1 MIYIRVILYI
11 CLLHFSQMLYAQFS
25 INEFLNEAKNDVRLY
40 EHEQKSRFLEKNP
53 YKSPWIQRTE
63 FRVRTN
69 DLNVSADDYR
79 FRISPTNPFEIRENN
94 KYYQMQFDLLFSEYQ
109 KALNSALNERYLLIL
124 DYLVN
129 QDRLFHKDKQISLI
143 SDEIRILDAQADD
156 PDFRLIDYLETKED
170 LIQALLES
178 NELKHQND
186 LILVEIRTKYA
197 FEGSIQPENIELVE
211 LRTIRNWMNTLFLEF
226 DTTDNILVKSIYQEN
241 LLTEQRIKLEKAED
255 RRNIGF
261 LQAEYDRD
269 RGNEVNE
276 HMGFQIGIRIPL
288 TNPDRP
294 DMNRSKIDLIEDQA
308 KLEERKAE
316 ISLQGEINRLK
327 LNYLFSQY
335 DLISSELEKNN
346 FIGILTLSSDLK
358 PNDLIKARR
367 SMLRL
372 ERLENQIKWEIYRS
386 YIDYLYYSGR
396 LIELPLRNYLS
407 TNMAEL

>member
-40 EHEQKSRFLEKNP
+40 EYEQKSRFLEKNP

-269 RGNEVNE
+269 RGNEVDE